1 MDADAEKQKI
11 LRDIEQGKAAAHKDA
26 AATDKE
32 TNTMLIYRDPA
43 TGWLYRVSPQ
53 PEHGSYV
60 MQYRDPANSATW
72 KWCANWNIGNIYRE
86 SLEEVLEARAKRDG
100 WELVSGPASSEP
112 PEVVDEGEE
121 YSPCDTCRCP
131 DCIDSS
137 CPQAGCDKTDG
148 GFGCFA
154 PYEECPAPAEET
166 CPDERLEKEVGKCKN
181 QSARNGDAA
190 ATTAGSA
197 APEPAETSTTPTDA
211 NTLPAPG
218 CPADAGSA
226 TQSLSAAGPASLEA
240 EPEDTPFDYSGL
252 DAQTVADLHL
262 AEREYLG
269 GRKLAEMGLRRMAD
283 GVAIAHDALCGGC
296 DNLSQA
302 HNNQYSKDTFGAW
315 CESIGIHRKAAERL
329 LQVSKLMDNSTP
341 REQKV
346 LEELTPSVLYEAS
359 RPSAEP
365 EAVEALKSKQVKTL
379 KEFRALEAQ
388 LKAEREAREK
398 AEHETELERKEREDA
413 HAAALRYK
421 AEADRRAQDQN
432 RLEGLVQTV
441 THERDGARQAL
452 AAAKLRGDKLKEE
465 NDALREQP
473 IRGDFADADEIDRR
487 AQEKAEA
494 MTAEYR
500 DQIAELQDR
509 AETGDANACYDQ
521 VILASRA
528 LENAWTLAKSA
539 YKRLPAGMR
548 AYPRE
553 MLHNAFAK
561 FEEELKCL

>member
-1 MDADAEKQKI
+1 MKKLLAV
-11 LRDIEQGKAAAHKDA
+11 LLAALLLA
-26 AATDKE
+26 APAFAQTASLAGE
-32 TNTMLIYRDPA
+32 WTMTKTVA
-43 TGWLYRVSPQ
+43 SGVVMSPEAYGLSMTIVLNPDGTAFARQ
-53 PEHGSYV
+53 TINGAPMEENG
-60 MQYRDPANSATW
+60 TW
-72 KWCANWNIGNIYRE
+72 
-86 SLEEVLEARAKRDG
+86 
-100 WELVSGPASSEP
+100 
-112 PEVVDEGEE
+112 
-121 YSPCDTCRCP
+121 T
-131 DCIDSS
+131 
-137 CPQAGCDKTDG
+137 QAGNTVTITSQLTGEVSTFTLQADG
-148 GFGCFA
+148 
-154 PYEECPAPAEET
+154 
-166 CPDERLEKEVGKCKN
+166 
-181 QSARNGDAA
+181 
-190 ATTAGSA
+190 
-197 APEPAETSTTPTDA
+197 
-211 NTLPAPG
+211 TL
-218 CPADAGSA
+218 
-226 TQSLSAAGPASLEA
+226 
-240 EPEDTPFDYSGL
+240 
-252 DAQTVADLHL
+252 L
-262 AEREYLG
+262 A
-269 GRKLAEMGLRRMAD
+269 MAD